1 MFATTKI
8 KPRVICNFGL
18 EVQTNCFL
26 KKMTT
31 NDKAKT
37 TVKKYRAQ
45 TICNTGRSLLK
56 YLAKPSITG
65 KMAHANKL

>member
-26 KKMTT
+26 KKITIKV
-31 NDKAKT
+31 KAIT
-37 TVKKYRAQ
+37 TVKKYLDQ
-45 TICNTGRSLLK
+45 TICNTGRSALK
-56 YLAKPSITG
+56 YFAKPSITG
-65 KMAHANKL
+65 RIAQANKL